1 MEKSSFGWK
10 DAFRNAAA
18 FTPESAGGVWDCTVA
33 TIHCGRSNPCA

>member
-18 FTPESAGGVWDCTVA
+18 FTPESAGRRLGL
-33 TIHCGRSNPCA
+33 HCRDNSLRAK